1 MMLHYHLLFPCFLCF
16 LCFFNLTT
24 TSELCFDSTCNG
36 NFQTIRFPFRIQN
49 KQPKSCGYPGFDL
62 TCHPTGQPLIHLPFS
77 GEFIVQYI
85 DYQNQEIWVNDP
97 NNCLPRKILS
107 LMLFGSPF
115 DAKNTVDFTFFN
127 CSGSDEIPYDFNLN
141 PISCLS
147 GLSYAV
153 FASSS
158 SMVNGILSSRC
169 ELVKTVSVPMSSE
182 SYSWDLD
189 LRNDL
194 RLVWKKPNCKKC
206 ELNGGVCGIKPNST
220 NEIQCKYNTS
230 TPSGTFLSFVHIV
243 FSSLYTYLFRSV
255 RE

>member
-1 MMLHYHLLFPCFLCF
+1 
-16 LCFFNLTT
+16 
-24 TSELCFDSTCNG
+24 
-36 NFQTIRFPFRIQN
+36 
-49 KQPKSCGYPGFDL
+49 
-62 TCHPTGQPLIHLPFS
+62 
-77 GEFIVQYI
+77 
-85 DYQNQEIWVNDP
+85 
-97 NNCLPRKILS
+97 
-107 LMLFGSPF
+107 MLFGSPF

-206 ELNGGVCGIKPNST
+206 ELNGGGCQEELGMQYQSELEYRQPCVFWASYAAFVLESDHPPQEGA
-220 NEIQCKYNTS
+220 IQALRPT
-230 TPSGTFLSFVHIV
+230 G
-243 FSSLYTYLFRSV
+243 SSLLGPLQWA
-255 RE
+255 